1 MSDRHRRGVASV
13 AGEVGQLGDVA
24 VAIAAERPRH
34 LTQDDRRLITRLL
47 RVLNLAIAGCGCNHL
62 DYRDAVLARSGRQ

>member
-1 MSDRHRRGVASV
+1 M
-13 AGEVGQLGDVA
+13 
-24 VAIAAERPRH
+24 AIAAERPRH